1 MTTIRYRMLQWP
13 SPVMMTTAKIP
24 MVALSTD
31 IWNLN
36 SDSDED
42 VRRPSEK
49 PVMYEADHDTGE
61 SGTAVRLGME
71 DASAAAKAQHR
82 REVMPLAKRK
92 AMESEEIR
100 AKPQVR
106 MRGLKKS
113 VYSSRLEAQDSRC
126 QDRATRESIG

>member
-1 MTTIRYRMLQWP
+1 MAIP
-13 SPVMMTTAKIP
+13 SNDDDGKDSDGCAVDRH
-24 MVALSTD
+24 LD
-31 IWNLN
+31 DLN

-82 REVMPLAKRK
+82 REVMP
-92 AMESEEIR
+92 
-100 AKPQVR
+100 
-106 MRGLKKS
+106 
-113 VYSSRLEAQDSRC
+113 
-126 QDRATRESIG
+126 